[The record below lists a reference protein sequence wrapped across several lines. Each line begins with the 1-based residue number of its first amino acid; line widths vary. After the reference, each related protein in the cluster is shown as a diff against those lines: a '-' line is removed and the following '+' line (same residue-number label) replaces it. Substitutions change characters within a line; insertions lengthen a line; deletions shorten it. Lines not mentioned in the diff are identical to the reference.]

1 VRKQIGRLLDPS
13 LQCAQFIYDELI
25 KVCVHSSCNSCMLV
39 SCEPL
44 IKMFRI
50 SYLMQ
55 ISHGCLI
62 SELQKFPVL
71 KKRMSEV
78 VCSFLR
84 DGLRPAETMITHI
97 IEMEASVYFPMF

>member
-1 VRKQIGRLLDPS
+1 MRKQIGRLLDPS
-13 LQCAQFIYDELI
+13 LQCTQFIYDELI
-25 KVCVHSSCNSCMLV
+25 KVCVHNSRMLV
-39 SCEPL
+39 SCKPL
-44 IKMFRI
+44 IKLFRI

-62 SELQKFPVL
+62 SELQKYPVL

-97 IEMEASVYFPMF
+97 IEMEACLYFPMF